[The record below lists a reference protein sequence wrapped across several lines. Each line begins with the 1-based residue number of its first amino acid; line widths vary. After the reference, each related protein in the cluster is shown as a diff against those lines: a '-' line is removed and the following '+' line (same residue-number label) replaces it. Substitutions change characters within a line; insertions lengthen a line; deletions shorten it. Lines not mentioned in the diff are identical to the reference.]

1 MRTTILDYLNSQS
14 FTNFSASS
22 ELPWTS
28 SGQPLY
34 LKNLKKLYVD
44 RPQTVQEPL
53 IETFDDQGIVNET
66 TTVAVYVSTDAKSI
80 PTDYDTM
87 VSTVKDARLEDAT
100 SGWRQRATTVA
111 TSFEG
116 DVLVT
121 EFNFNFTKLIIN

>member
-1 MRTTILDYLNSQS
+1 MRTTVLDYLNSQS